1 MQRWMRSAP
10 VRSDA
15 LFASSKAS
23 TFYVADYSTFFIFF
37 FVESK
42 TLENICHAHTRLPPE
57 RRQFA
62 TERNI
67 KSTEKTSAEREKTQS
82 DKSIREKTSTTRC
95 SRKPID
101 MARPSNVHAKYYKR
115 GHYYYIYIFFLYK
128 RLRYIQ
134 RTSDPFQSIQFPAR
148 KDKILATV

>member
-1 MQRWMRSAP
+1 MDAFRSCTFRRP
-10 VRSDA
+10 FRQFKSFDF
-15 LFASSKAS
+15 LRGWL
-23 TFYVADYSTFFIFF
+23 FYVFYFFL
-37 FVESK
+37 VESK

-115 GHYYYIYIFFLYK
+115 GHYYYIYRFFLYK